1 MCLGDGDAPP
11 AAAAAAVVFVI
22 FGSPLVELPN

>member
-11 AAAAAAVVFVI
+11 AAAAVVVFVI
-22 FGSPLVELPN
+22 FGSPLVELAN